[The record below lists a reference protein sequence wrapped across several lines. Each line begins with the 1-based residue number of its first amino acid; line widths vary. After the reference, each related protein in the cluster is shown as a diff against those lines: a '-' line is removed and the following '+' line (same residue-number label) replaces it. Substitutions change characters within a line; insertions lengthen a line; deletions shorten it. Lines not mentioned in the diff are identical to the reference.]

1 MEEYTF
7 DYGKRMIFKNG
18 AIYLS
23 TDLVGRIN
31 IPCAMIN
38 PNFKRKKCTVE
49 LQDGK
54 VILKYSKDNPDTT
67 ANGRRVMI
75 PANIRSAL
83 KLKRNDYFKVFPNKD
98 HTVFTLTIATDELTD
113 EALGRENNE

>member
-7 DYGKRMIFKNG
+7 DYGRRMIMKNG
-18 AIYLS
+18 AVYLNP
-23 TDLVGRIN
+23 DLVGRIN

-38 PNFKRKKCTVE
+38 QKFKKKKCIVE

-54 VILKYSKDNPDTT
+54 VILKYTKDCPDTT
-67 ANGRRVMI
+67 INGRRVMI

-83 KLKRNDYFKVFPNKD
+83 KLKRNDYFKVIPNKD
-98 HTVFTLTIATDELTD
+98 CTVFTRTIATDELTD
-113 EALGRENNE
+113 EDLGSDNNE